1 MESWSRTGG
10 EILPDRMRR
19 STPPTITQAALEK
32 AALHYLERFAASTEQ
47 LRKVLLRRI
56 ERAVRLGAEPEA
68 VAAARR
74 DVEPLLKRYLA
85 AGFLDDRRFAE
96 AQAQS
101 LLRRGTSRRGIRLRL
116 AAKGI
121 ERELV
126 EAALAEDAEVASELA
141 AAGALA
147 RRRRL
152 GPYRAAGAR
161 AAFRQKDLATLARAG
176 FPLEI
181 ARQVLA
187 AGDPEALER
196 IIAGEGA

>member
-1 MESWSRTGG
+1 M
-10 EILPDRMRR
+10 PDRMRR
-19 STPPTITQAALEK
+19 PKPPAISQSALEK

-47 LRKVLLRRI
+47 LRKVLRRRV

-68 VAAARR
+68 VATARV
-74 DVEPLLKRYLA
+74 DVEKLLERYLA
-85 AGFLDDRRFAE
+85 AGLLDDRRFAE

-101 LLRRGTSRRGIRLRL
+101 LQRRGTSRLGIRQRL
-116 AAKGI
+116 AAKGV

-126 EAALAEDAEVASELA
+126 EAALAEDGEGTSELA

-152 GPYRAAGAR
+152 GPYRAPGSR
-161 AAFRQKDLATLARAG
+161 AAFRQKDLAALARAG

-181 ARQVLA
+181 ARRVLG
-187 AGDPEALER
+187 AGDPETLEQL
-196 IIAGEGA
+196 IAGEDGGAA